1 MAVSRDTTIDF
12 TTPGDNYK
20 GRIHYDNL
28 STHFVLQNSATS
40 PTLTIDD
47 TSLTVNKNMNFI
59 NSDMFY
65 FQSSDGTTNTAMTD
79 KSSGIVFLHIL
90 LITKLCQH

>member
-1 MAVSRDTTIDF
+1 MAASRDTTIDF

-20 GRIHYDNL
+20 GRIHYDNF
-28 STHFVLQNSATS
+28 STHFLQNSATS

-59 NSDMFY
+59 NSDMVY
-65 FQSSDGTTNTAMTD
+65 FQSSDGTTNTAMTVN
-79 KSSGIVFLHIL
+79 SSGIVFLHIL